1 MIKFMDGIVEAVEEF
16 ANAGVENLIIILGVV
31 AKVVILLTAPV
42 WILPYKM
49 IRDIAQDIKINGGKC
64 ENPDCDRCPF
74 PPCEE
79 REGGND

>member
-42 WILPYKM
+42 WILPYKL
-49 IRDIAQDIKINGGKC
+49 IRDIMQDNNGGEC
-64 ENPDCDRCPF
+64 ESPDCDRCPF
-74 PPCEE
+74 PPCGE

>member
-16 ANAGVENLIIILGVV
+16 ANEGVENLIIILGVV

-42 WILPYKM
+42 WILPYKL
-49 IRDIAQDIKINGGKC
+49 IRDIMQDTNSGKC
-64 ENPDCDRCPF
+64 ENQDCERCPF
-74 PPCEE
+74 LLCEE